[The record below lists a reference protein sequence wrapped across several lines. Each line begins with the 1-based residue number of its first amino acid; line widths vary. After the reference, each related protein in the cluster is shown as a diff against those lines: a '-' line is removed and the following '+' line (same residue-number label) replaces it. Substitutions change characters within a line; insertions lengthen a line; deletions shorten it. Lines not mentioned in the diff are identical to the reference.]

1 MSRLSSL
8 LVLSP
13 VLLSPLAAGAQV
25 PAAEVRSA
33 LARLEAAAGAP
44 VKATISPDT
53 GLVTFLNTLHSP
65 IPVVGAAATSPE
77 ELARAFLR
85 SNGAVFGFGSEP
97 GEPAVILARPAERDS
112 LGMDHVRFRQTVRG
126 VPVTAGEI
134 TIHLRGS
141 DVVAV
146 NAETLPENDLVD
158 VEPEV
163 TAEAALASVR
173 ELAAIRLG
181 RPDAELSEP
190 RLEVFNRGLLEG
202 GRQASR
208 LAWHVEARTFDL
220 REQVWIDAKT
230 GDPLLHFNQIDTA
243 RNRLIYNAAS
253 GASLPGTL
261 ARSEGGAA
269 TGNSDV
275 DAAYRYA
282 GDTYDYYFTQ
292 HGRDSYDGAGATLKS
307 TVDYCPSV
315 ASCPY
320 ANAFWNGSQMVYGH
334 GFPQADDVDAHE
346 LTHAVTERTANL
358 FYYMQSGALNEA
370 FSDIF
375 GETVDLTNTGGT
387 DTPAVRWKMGED
399 ILGSGAL
406 RNMMDPGEFFDP
418 GRVTDE
424 NFSCSPADNGGV
436 HQNSGVLNHFYAL
449 LVDGGTYNAQTVTG
463 IGLTKAG
470 KIAYRALT
478 VYLLSG
484 SNFADAANAL
494 RQSCSDQVGT
504 WGITVSDCDQVL
516 FAIAAVELGHNLTC
530 TLAPAAA
537 PALCPAGQKASNLFF
552 DDFETDPDPLWQNP
566 AGSVWALYQDFSTS
580 GTKLLAGRDPST
592 LTDSAITMTS
602 NPTLPAGARLQFNHS
617 WDFDIYF
624 DGGVIEYSLNN
635 GASWNDAMS
644 LYSAG
649 ADYDGTI
656 ESGYGNP
663 LSGREAFTYR
673 SYGYTGTQLNL
684 SSLAGQTFK
693 ARLRIATET
702 QFGGNPWFIDDFR
715 IYTCTACTYSLGATQ
730 VYVGAGGG
738 SGTVSVDVGAANA
751 CSWTASTS
759 TPWLSVNSGDG
770 VGSGAA
776 GFTALANPSASPR
789 TGTINVAGQTVTVY
803 QGGATDFYTVTPCRL
818 VDTRSSTPLSSGV
831 SRTFAAAGSCDIPV
845 SAKAIAV
852 NVTVI
857 DQTASGNVRIYPG
870 GLALPATSTINFQAV
885 GTRANNAIVT
895 LAPDGT
901 GAIQSYAS
909 VGGGGTV
916 HLLIDVS
923 GYYQ

>member
-1 MSRLSSL
+1 MPRLSALVVFSAIL
-8 LVLSP
+8 LP
-13 VLLSPLAAGAQV
+13 PLAAN
-25 PAAEVRSA
+25 AASVANTEVRAA
-33 LARLEAAAGAP
+33 LDRLEAAAGAP
-44 VKATISPDT
+44 VRATISPDT
-53 GLVTFLNTLHSP
+53 GLVTFLSTEPRGSV
-65 IPVVGAAATSPE
+65 PVVGAAATSPE
-77 ELARAFLR
+77 EIARAFLR
-85 SNGAVFGFGSEP
+85 SNGAAFGFNTG
-97 GEPAVILARPAERDS
+97 AVTLARPAERDA

-134 TIHLRGS
+134 TVHLRGS

-146 NAETLPENDLVD
+146 NAETIPETDIVD
-158 VEPEV
+158 VAPEI
-163 TAEAALASVR
+163 TAETALETVR
-173 ELAAIRLG
+173 ELATTRLR

-190 RLEVFNRGLLEG
+190 RLEILNRGLLEG
-202 GRQASR
+202 DRPASR
-208 LAWHVEARTFDL
+208 LAWYVEARAFDL

-399 ILGSGAL
+399 IPGLGAI
-406 RNMMDPGEFFDP
+406 RNMMNPGEFFDP
-418 GRVTDE
+418 GRVTDV
-424 NFSCSPADNGGV
+424 NFSCSTADNGGV

-537 PALCPAGQKASNLFF
+537 PALCPAGQQASNLIF
-552 DDFETDPDPLWQNP
+552 DDFETLPDPLWSLP
-566 AGSVWALYQDFSTS
+566 GGSIWAYYTDFSTS
-580 GTKLLAGRDPST
+580 GSNLLAGRDPST
-592 LTDSAITMTS
+592 LTDSAVTMTS
-602 NPTLPAGARLQFNHS
+602 NPTLPANARLQFNHS
-617 WDFDIYF
+617 WDFDTYF
-624 DGGVIEYSLNN
+624 DGGVVEYSLNN

-656 ESGYGNP
+656 TSGYGNP

-693 ARLRIATET
+693 VRLRIGTET

-715 IYTCTACTYSLGATQ
+715 IYTCAACTYNLLDSQ
-730 VYVGAGGG
+730 VFVGAGGG
-738 SGTVSVDVGAANA
+738 SGTVGVDTGTAACA
-751 CSWTASTS
+751 WTASTS
-759 TPWLSVNSGDG
+759 TAWLSVNNGDG
-770 VGSGAA
+770 TGSGLA
-776 GFTALANPSASPR
+776 GYTAVANTSGSPR
-789 TGTINVAGQTVTVY
+789 VGTITVAGQTVTVY
-803 QGGATDFYTVTPCRL
+803 QGGATDFYTVTPCR
-818 VDTRSSTPLSSGV
+818 VFDTRTNAVMSSGATRV
-831 SRTFAAAGSCDIPV
+831 FNITGVCGIP
-845 SAKAIAV
+845 STAKAISV
-852 NVTVI
+852 NVTTVNPTS
-857 DQTASGNVRIYPG
+857 QGNVTFFPGGVGRPTAST
-870 GLALPATSTINFQAV
+870 LNFQV
-885 GTRANNAIVT
+885 GTTRANNAILV

-901 GAIQSYAS
+901 GTLQGFAFVSGS
-909 VGGGGTV
+909 GTV
-916 HLLIDVS
+916 DAILDVT
-923 GYYQ
+923 GYFE